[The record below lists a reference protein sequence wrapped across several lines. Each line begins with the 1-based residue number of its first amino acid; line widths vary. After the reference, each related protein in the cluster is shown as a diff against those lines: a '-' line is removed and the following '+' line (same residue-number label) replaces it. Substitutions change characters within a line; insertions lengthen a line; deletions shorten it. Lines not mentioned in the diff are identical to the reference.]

1 MHLDTSRDVTPRA
14 RLRAAGG
21 APGMQEGLLEPRNKP
36 VQVLSGRTPGQ
47 GTHGGRKKRL
57 RTSLPH
63 DPSAA
68 AKKRPF
74 ETALLNRYSNG
85 PEIKMGEGAKK

>member
-21 APGMQEGLLEPRNKP
+21 VPGIQAVLLEPRNKS

-47 GTHGGRKKRL
+47 GTHGGREKRL

-74 ETALLNRYSNG
+74 KTALLNRYSNG
-85 PEIKMGEGAKK
+85 PEIKMGEAAKK